1 MITLKGQLF
10 AALDGV
16 AAELVYGHPR
26 DFAAL
31 PLLVWH
37 ESQNREYAQA
47 GAGEYLAEINYTLDL
62 YAAEMEQ
69 AGSLFADVDARMR
82 AAGFRREACAELYE
96 TDRHICHT
104 SARYRALA
112 DAQGNIYQ

>member
-10 AALDGV
+10 AALNGV

-31 PLLVWH
+31 PLVVWR
-37 ESQNREYAQA
+37 ESQNREFAQT
-47 GAGEYLAEINYTLDL
+47 GAGEYLAEIHYTLDI

-69 AGSLFADVDARMR
+69 AGSLLADVDARMR
-82 AAGFRREACAELYE
+82 AAGFRRESCAELYE
-96 TDRHICHT
+96 ADRHICHT

-112 DAQGNIYQ
+112 DAQGNLYQ